1 MDTNLSLNWNSQPPP
16 SAFSQMQSHQPTTF
30 GAFPQQS
37 HQQRPNYQPFGQ
49 APPPLTTNGMMM
61 MLPPGQMQ
69 GFGQPQRQ
77 FQPPSSTMYGRPMAA
92 AAAPPMMINPTP
104 LRPPSAAPA
113 AAPLSKSDI
122 DDLLG

>member
-1 MDTNLSLNWNSQPPP
+1 MDANLSLNWNSQPSQPPP

-30 GAFPQQS
+30 GSFPQ
-37 HQQRPNYQPFGQ
+37 QQRPNYQPFGQ
-49 APPPLTTNGMMM
+49 APPPLTSNGMMM
-61 MLPPGQMQ
+61 LAPGQMQ
-69 GFGQPQRQ
+69 GFGQPQRH

-92 AAAPPMMINPTP
+92 AAAPSMMINPTP